1 MITAALFGGFLV
13 CLFFS
18 TPIALCLAGGGLL
31 ATFLSGNVQ
40 LFVCAQK
47 LFASIDSFTLMAI
60 PFFMIA
66 GNLMSSGGI
75 SKRLCDFANALI
87 GWIPGGLACASILAC
102 MIFGALSGSPTAT
115 VAAIGGILVPALI
128 ENGYSRKFSLA
139 TIAVAGLLGTI
150 IPPSTIMIT
159 YSSCTDASIGSMFM
173 GGILPGI
180 ALGICMMVIAVIY
193 GVQHQDEITSIPF
206 SLARV
211 GKTFVRGIGA
221 FLMPVIILGGIYTGI
236 FTPTESAAIACI
248 YGLIVGIFF
257 YRELRVSD
265 LKQVLTGSATASAM
279 VMIIIACAGIF
290 GMVMTRE
297 QIPAKVATFL
307 IAVSGNKYIF
317 LLLVNI
323 MLLIVGCFLE
333 TTAAILIIAPVLL
346 PAATA
351 FGINPIHFGIIMCV
365 NLAIGCAT
373 PPLGVNLYVA
383 AGLTHDKVDMVV
395 NKHLLWYIL
404 ASIVALLIITY
415 CEPLVMLL
423 PNMMAS

>member
-1 MITAALFGGFLV
+1 MITAALFIGFFI

-18 TPIALCLAGGGLL
+18 VPIALCLAGGGLL
-31 ATFLSGNVQ
+31 ATALGGNVD

-47 LFASIDSFTLMAI
+47 LFTSIDSFTLMAI

-75 SKRLCDFANALI
+75 SRRLCDFANALI
-87 GWIPGGLACASILAC
+87 GWMPGGLACASILAC

-115 VAAIGGILVPALI
+115 VAAIGGILVPSLI
-128 ENGYSRKFSLA
+128 ENGYSRKFALA

-180 ALGICMMVIAVIY
+180 ALGICMMVIAFIY
-193 GVQHQDEITSIPF
+193 GVKHKDEITVTPF
-206 SLARV
+206 SIKRV
-211 GKTFVRGIGA
+211 GVTFIHGIGA
-221 FLMPVIILGGIYTGI
+221 FFMPVIILGGIYTGV

-248 YGLIVGIFF
+248 YGLVVGIFC
-257 YRELRVSD
+257 YRELRLKD
-265 LKQVLTGSATASAM
+265 LKQVLISSATSSAM
-279 VMIIIACAGIF
+279 IMIIIACAGIF

-297 QIPAKVATFL
+297 QIPAKVAAFMIE
-307 IAVSGNKYIF
+307 IAGNKYVF

-323 MLLIVGCFLE
+323 LLLIVGCFLE

-346 PAATA
+346 PAVSA
-351 FGINPIHFGIIMCV
+351 FGIDPIHFGIIMCV

-383 AGLTHDKVDMVV
+383 AGLTRDKVDTVI
-395 NKHLLWYIL
+395 NKHLLYYIL
-404 ASIVALLIITY
+404 ASVVALMIITY

-423 PNMMAS
+423 PNMLA

>member
-1 MITAALFGGFLV
+1 MITAALFGGFLI

-18 TPIALCLAGGGLL
+18 VPIALCLAGGGIL
-31 ATFLSGNVQ
+31 ATLIGGNVQ
-40 LFVCAQK
+40 LLVCAQK
-47 LFASIDSFTLMAI
+47 IFASIDSFTLMAI

-75 SKRLCDFANALI
+75 SKRLCNFANALI

-115 VAAIGGILVPALI
+115 TAAIGGILVPALI
-128 ENGYSRKFSLA
+128 ENGYSKKFALS
-139 TIAVAGLLGTI
+139 TIAAAGLLGTI

-173 GGILPGI
+173 GGIFPGI
-180 ALGICMMVIAVIY
+180 ALGVCMMVIAVIY
-193 GVQHQDEITSIPF
+193 GAKHSDTIKKTPF
-206 SLARV
+206 SLSQV
-211 GKTFVRGIGA
+211 GRTFIQGVGA

-236 FTPTESAAIACI
+236 FTPTESAAIACV

-257 YRELRVSD
+257 YRELKPAN
-265 LKQVLTGSATASAM
+265 LKEVLINSATSSAM

-297 QIPAKVATFL
+297 QIPAKVASFL
-307 IAVSGNKYIF
+307 ISVAGNRFAF

-333 TTAAILIIAPVLL
+333 TTAAILIIAPVLM
-346 PAATA
+346 PAVSA

-383 AGLTHDKVDMVV
+383 AGLTHDKVDMVI
-395 NKHLLWYIL
+395 NRHLVYYIL
-404 ASIVALLIITY
+404 ASIVALLVITY
-415 CEPLVMLL
+415 CEPLVMFL
-423 PNMMAS
+423 PNLMA

>member
-1 MITAALFGGFLV
+1 MITAALFIGFFV

-31 ATFLSGNVQ
+31 ATALGGNVD

-47 LFASIDSFTLMAI
+47 LFTSIDSFTLMAI

-75 SKRLCDFANALI
+75 SRRLCDFANALI
-87 GWIPGGLACASILAC
+87 GWMPGGLACASILAC

-115 VAAIGGILVPALI
+115 VAAIGGILVPSLI
-128 ENGYSRKFSLA
+128 ENGYSRKFALA

-159 YSSCTDASIGSMFM
+159 YSYCTDASIGSMFM
-173 GGILPGI
+173 GGVLPGI
-180 ALGICMMVIAVIY
+180 ALGICMMVIAFIY
-193 GVQHQDEITSIPF
+193 GVKHKDEITVTPF
-206 SLARV
+206 SIKRV
-211 GKTFVRGIGA
+211 GVTFIHGIGA
-221 FLMPVIILGGIYTGI
+221 FFMPVIILGGIYTGV

-248 YGLIVGIFF
+248 YGLVVGIFC
-257 YRELRVSD
+257 YRELRLKD
-265 LKQVLTGSATASAM
+265 LKQVLISSATSSAM

-297 QIPAKVATFL
+297 QIPAKVAAFMIE
-307 IAVSGNKYIF
+307 IAGNKYVF

-323 MLLIVGCFLE
+323 LLLIVGCFLE

-346 PAATA
+346 PAVSA
-351 FGINPIHFGIIMCV
+351 FGIDPIHFGIIMCV

-383 AGLTHDKVDMVV
+383 AGLTRDKVDTVI
-395 NKHLLWYIL
+395 NKHLLYYIL
-404 ASIVALLIITY
+404 ASVVALMIITY

-423 PNMMAS
+423 PNMLA

>member
-1 MITAALFGGFLV
+1 MITAALFGGFLI
-13 CLFFS
+13 CMFFS
-18 TPIALCLAGGGLL
+18 VPIALCLAGGGIL
-31 ATFLSGNVQ
+31 ATMVGGTVD
-40 LFVCAQK
+40 LFVCAQR

-75 SKRLCDFANALI
+75 SKRLCDFANSLI
-87 GWIPGGLACASILAC
+87 GWLPGGLACASILSC

-115 VAAIGGILVPALI
+115 TAAIGGILVPALI
-128 ENGYSRKFSLA
+128 ENGYSKKFALS

-159 YSSCTDASIGSMFM
+159 YSSCTDVSIGSMFM
-173 GGILPGI
+173 GGILPGV
-180 ALGICMMVIAVIY
+180 ALSVCMMVIAVSY
-193 GVQHQDEITSIPF
+193 GVKHKAEITRIPF
-206 SLARV
+206 SVRRV
-211 GKTFVRGIGA
+211 KRTFVRGVGA

-257 YRELRVSD
+257 YRELKVAD
-265 LKQVLTGSATASAM
+265 LKKVLVDSASSSAM
-279 VMIIIACAGIF
+279 VMVIIACAGIF

-297 QIPAKVATFL
+297 QIPAKVATVL
-307 IAVSGNKYIF
+307 ISVAGNKYVF

-346 PAATA
+346 PAVAA
-351 FGINPIHFGIIMCV
+351 FGINPIHFGIIVCV

-383 AGLTHDKVDMVV
+383 AGLTRDKVDMVI
-395 NKHLLWYIL
+395 NRHLVGYII
-404 ASIVALLIITY
+404 ASVVALLVITY
-415 CEPLVMLL
+415 CEPLVMFL
-423 PNMMAS
+423 PNMMA